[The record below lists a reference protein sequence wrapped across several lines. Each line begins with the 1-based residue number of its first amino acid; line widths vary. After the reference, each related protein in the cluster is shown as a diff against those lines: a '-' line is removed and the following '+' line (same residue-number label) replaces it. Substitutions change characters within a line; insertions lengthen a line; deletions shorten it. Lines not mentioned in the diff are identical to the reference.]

1 MPRNVT
7 VKPVGDVDVVQVR
20 GPLKIGHPPL
30 DELRDAFRTLADSGH
45 VRVVVDL
52 SEMPL
57 FDSTGI
63 GVLVM
68 GFTSMRKRGG
78 TIKLSGL
85 VELARKMLKMVAL
98 LGIIEVYETA
108 EQAVA
113 SFEGSS
119 VGAISA

>member
-1 MPRNVT
+1 MPKNVT

-30 DELRDAFRTLADSGH
+30 DELKDTFRTLADSDH

-63 GVLVM
+63 GTLVV

-78 TIKLSGL
+78 TIKLCGL
-85 VELARKMLKMVAL
+85 VDLARKMLKTVAL
-98 LGIIEVYETA
+98 LGVIEVYTTSE
-108 EQAVA
+108 EAVA
-113 SFEGSS
+113 SFQQQGT
-119 VGAISA
+119 ALSA